1 LIFAQYVCW
10 AFELLYA
17 VLQGIYASNVPLLYL
32 YACKMLQHIKNS
44 VNSASQTLAIW
55 SKIAPIQLMTDQT
68 NILCIGS
75 VLWDVI
81 GRSDR
86 SMRVGSDVPGRII
99 RVPGGVAMN
108 IAMALS
114 RFGLKPD
121 LLTAVGQDAQGI
133 ELIEAAKIRGIKTD
147 HVYRSEDL
155 PTDIYMAVEGANGL
169 IAAIADAHSLE
180 AAGDKILRALS
191 DGRLGSE
198 AAPYAGAIALDG
210 NLTAT
215 LLREISTS
223 PLFQSA
229 DLRVAPASP
238 GKAERLLPLIHH
250 PKATLY
256 VNLEEAGLLCH
267 EEFDTSAA
275 AAQALINKGAYRVLV
290 TNGGKDASLA
300 SQNDVLTQTPPPVL
314 VARVTGAGDTF
325 MAAHIAAE
333 MGGANPTN
341 SLKQALDAAALYV
354 SGDTDI

>member
-1 LIFAQYVCW
+1 MALIQFM
-10 AFELLYA
+10 
-17 VLQGIYASNVPLLYL
+17 NT
-32 YACKMLQHIKNS
+32 
-44 VNSASQTLAIW
+44 QTE
-55 SKIAPIQLMTDQT
+55 
-68 NILCIGS
+68 ILCIGS

-114 RFGLKPD
+114 RFGLTPN
-121 LLTAVGQDAQGI
+121 LLTAVGRDAPGD
-133 ELIEAAKIRGIKTD
+133 ELIEAAKVRGISTD
-147 HVYRSEDL
+147 HVYRSQDL

-191 DGRLGSE
+191 DGQLGSE
-198 AAPYAGAIALDG
+198 AAPYSGPIALDG
-210 NLTAT
+210 NLTAA
-215 LLREISTS
+215 LLREISVS
-223 PLFQSA
+223 PLFAKA

-238 GKAERLLPLIHH
+238 GKAERLLPLIGH

-267 EEFDTSAA
+267 AQFDSSSEAA
-275 AAQALINKGAYRVLV
+275 RALIAKGASRVLV
-290 TNGGKDASLA
+290 TNGGRDASLA
-300 SQNDVLTQTPPPVL
+300 TPNNLLTRTPPPVL

-333 MGGANPTN
+333 LTSIDGADPALA
-341 SLKQALDAAALYV
+341 LKKALDAAALYV